1 MWQNSILIFG
11 KVNNYFKNIF
21 ILSLLRNIYICEV
34 MKENFDTIYQE
45 TDIEILIATMNKDSL
60 DFLVAMFPFSHF
72 SKFSILIINQ
82 TQNEK
87 LLISDY
93 PNIRVINSFE
103 KGLSK
108 SRNLALENAVKKIL
122 VFADDDVVYQ
132 NDFVSKIIAA
142 YNKFQHAIVINFCA
156 INQKGTFL
164 KKYPTDSKKQLNTF
178 DVFNVASIEMTIN
191 KEMLDSIGIQFDE
204 NFGLGASFEMGE
216 EAVFLFDL
224 KKKNQQI
231 AFENQIIVAHET
243 LTSSDKKGMNERYY
257 IYGAVFTR
265 VLNNKYAYL
274 LFAKMFFDLKQNKIK
289 LSSLYKALKSA
300 KQGRKKMESIYNGK

>member
-1 MWQNSILIFG
+1 
-11 KVNNYFKNIF
+11 
-21 ILSLLRNIYICEV
+21 
-34 MKENFDTIYQE
+34 MKENSDTIYKE

-60 DFLVAMFPFSHF
+60 VFLVAMFPFSHF

>member
-1 MWQNSILIFG
+1 MEQSS
-11 KVNNYFKNIF
+11 NI
-21 ILSLLRNIYICEV
+21 IY
-34 MKENFDTIYQE
+34 KE

-60 DFLVAMFPFSHF
+60 DFLNPMFSFSYF
-72 SKFSILIINQ
+72 TNFSILIINQ
-82 TQNEK
+82 TIKEK
-87 LLISDY
+87 LLVSDY

-122 VFADDDVVYQ
+122 IIADDDVVYQ
-132 NDFVSKIIAA
+132 NDFVAKIIIA
-142 YNKFQHAIVINFCA
+142 YNKFPHATVINFCA
-156 INQKGTFL
+156 INQNGASL
-164 KKYPTDSKKQLNTF
+164 KKYPTDSKKQLNAF
-178 DVFNVASIEMTIN
+178 DIFNISSIEMTIN
-191 KEMLDSIGIQFDE
+191 KERLDAVGIRFDE

-216 EAVFLFDL
+216 EALFLFDL
-224 KKKNQQI
+224 KNENQQI

-257 IYGAVFTR
+257 IYGALFTR
-265 VLNNKYAYL
+265 VLNSNYTYW
-274 LFAKMFFDLKQNKIK
+274 LFAKVFFDLKQNKLK